1 MYYPYQRYCPEY
13 LQALEQDLQK
23 RVFKNLLSNL
33 MINSVHPIERWKAKR
48 FYDGVFGL
56 LDMVDPPQTADGR
69 ALTYGANAYNLSKY
83 L

>member
-1 MYYPYQRYCPEY
+1 
-13 LQALEQDLQK
+13 
-23 RVFKNLLSNL
+23 

>member
-23 RVFKNLLSNL
+23 HVFKNFLSDVI
-33 MINSVHPIERWKAKR
+33 INSVHPMERWQAKR

-69 ALTYGANAYNLSKY
+69 ALTYGANA
-83 L
+83 